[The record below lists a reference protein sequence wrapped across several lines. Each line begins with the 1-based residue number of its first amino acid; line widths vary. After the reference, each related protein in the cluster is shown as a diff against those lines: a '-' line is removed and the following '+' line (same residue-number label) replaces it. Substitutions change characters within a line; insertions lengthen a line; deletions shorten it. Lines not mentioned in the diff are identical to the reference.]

1 MGEGRAAVKR
11 YAAPPLLL
19 LAACSKSPEA
29 PAPAPSGIVTPAVA
43 PTPDKPHTLV
53 PADFATLKLGAKVK
67 GSDAEGTFISDDNT
81 IAKVTS
87 YVACP
92 EGITDCDPKTLP
104 PETVYTYV
112 HRVTPGKKIVSATLF
127 RTARPAAGF
136 ANGVGYD
143 NAEAAAAL
151 GPSGEI
157 DVEADNGA
165 LVWRV
170 VGGDGWKA
178 GEPITVYWQS
188 TLPPAP
194 KPLDAYLIETDG
206 SVAIGSGPF
215 PATQKLVD
223 EASEQ

>member
-1 MGEGRAAVKR
+1 VKPSG
-11 YAAPPLLL
+11 ALPLLL

-29 PAPAPSGIVTPAVA
+29 PAPAPSAAVPAA
-43 PTPDKPHTLV
+43 ELTPDKPHTLV
-53 PADFATLKLGAKVK
+53 PADFASVMLGAKIK
-67 GSDAEGTFISDDNT
+67 GSDAQATFVSDGLT
-81 IAKVTS
+81 IATVES

-92 EGITDCDPKTLP
+92 AGITVCDPKTLP

-112 HRVTPGKKIVSATLF
+112 HHVTPGKAVASATLF

-143 NAEAAAAL
+143 YAEAAAAL

-157 DVEADNGA
+157 DVAADNGA

-178 GEPITVYWQS
+178 GETITLYWQS
-188 TLPPAP
+188 TSPPAA
-194 KPLDAYLIETDG
+194 KIVDAYLVETDG
-206 SVAIGSGPF
+206 SVAIGNGPF
-215 PATQKLVD
+215 PAKEKAVNEPPGQ
-223 EASEQ
+223 

>member
-1 MGEGRAAVKR
+1 VRRGAAL
-11 YAAPPLLL
+11 PLLL

-29 PAPAPSGIVTPAVA
+29 PSATPSQVVTPAVA

-53 PADFATLKLGAKVK
+53 PADFATLKLGAKIK
-67 GSDAEGTFISDDNT
+67 GSDALGKFVSDGQT
-81 IAKVTS
+81 IATVAS

-92 EGITDCDPKTLP
+92 EGIADCDPKTLP
-104 PETVYTYV
+104 PDTVYTYV
-112 HRVTPGKKIVSATLF
+112 HRVTPGKAVLSATLF

-151 GPSGEI
+151 GPNGEI

-178 GEPITVYWQS
+178 GETITLYWQS
-188 TLPPAP
+188 TLPPAA
-194 KPLDAYLIETDG
+194 KVSDAYLVETDG

-215 PATQKLVD
+215 PATQKAVD
-223 EASEQ
+223 ASVERPQK